1 MVVPYKK
8 TSIIIP
14 NRNQILLA
22 VEPEKLET
30 IRVQPVASFH
40 FQPDITG
47 ETGEFDLDL
56 DLDFDLDWDLQQDQK
71 PHVSVA

>member
-1 MVVPYKK
+1 M
-8 TSIIIP
+8 
-14 NRNQILLA
+14 
-22 VEPEKLET
+22 EPEKLET

-56 DLDFDLDWDLQQDQK
+56 DLDFDLDWDLETELYSERERLRGRERGEMDL
-71 PHVSVA
+71 AGDTLLLLLL